1 MKANKSTKKIS
12 LIQDID
18 TPAVIV
24 DLKIVKEN
32 INAYQKYCN
41 DVGITLRPHIKTHK
55 IPALAKLQV
64 KAGAVGITA
73 QKISEAE
80 AIISEGGIDDVLI
93 TYNIIGEKKL
103 RALLDLAKR
112 VKVSV
117 VADSSF
123 CVKGLSKTFK
133 GAGEPISVLV
143 ECDTGANRCGV
154 TSPHLACELAE
165 LINRSPG
172 LIFGGLMTY
181 PPTSQAQKINS
192 FLSNAK
198 KLIEAK
204 NIAVNTISIG
214 GSPDMWKVQDIPV
227 ATEYRIG
234 TYIFNDRSLVEKE
247 ICSEDQVALTVLAT
261 VVSTPTKNRAII
273 DAGSKV
279 LTTDLFGMK
288 DHGRIV
294 NFPELR
300 IVQLTEEHG
309 TIVSDQSTNLK
320 IGQKI
325 QIIPNHACV
334 VTNMLDEVTVITAER
349 NVGNMKIIGRGKV
362 W

>member
-1 MKANKSTKKIS
+1 MR
-12 LIQDID
+12 LIKEID
-18 TPAVIV
+18 TPAIIV
-24 DLKIVKEN
+24 DLNIVKEN
-32 INAYQKYCN
+32 IHTYQRYC
-41 DVGITLRPHIKTHK
+41 DDIGIKLRPHIKTHK
-55 IPALAKLQV
+55 IPALAKLQIG
-64 KAGAVGITA
+64 AGAVGITA

-93 TYNIIGEKKL
+93 TYNIIGEQKL
-103 RALLDLAKR
+103 KALRNLCEK

-123 CVKGLSKTFK
+123 CIKGLSKTFER
-133 GAGEPISVLV
+133 AGDALPVLV

-154 TSPHLACELAE
+154 ITPKEACDLAE

-172 LIFGGLMTY
+172 LIFDGLMTY
-181 PPTSQAQKINS
+181 PPISQAPKINS
-192 FLSNAK
+192 FLSEAK
-198 KLIEAK
+198 KLIEAR
-204 NIAVNTISIG
+204 NITVNTVSIG
-214 GSPDMWKVQDIPV
+214 GSPDMWNVKDIPV

-247 ICSEDQVALTVLAT
+247 ICTTNNVALTVLAT

-279 LTTDLFGMK
+279 LTSDLFGMN
-288 DHGRIV
+288 DHGSIV
-294 NFPELR
+294 NYPELR
-300 IVQLTEEHG
+300 ITQLTEEHG
-309 TIVSDQSTNLK
+309 TIVSEQNTNLE

-334 VTNMLDEVTVITAER
+334 VTNMLDEVNLITEEKKLKK
-349 NVGNMKIIGRGKV
+349 VKVTGRGKV
-362 W
+362 L

>member
-1 MKANKSTKKIS
+1 MEAIKLTREMN

-18 TPAVIV
+18 TPAIVV
-24 DLKIVKEN
+24 DLNIVKEN
-32 INAYQKYCN
+32 INTYQKYC
-41 DVGITLRPHIKTHK
+41 DDIGIKLRPHIKTHK
-55 IPALAKLQV
+55 IPDLAKLQI
-64 KAGAVGITA
+64 KAGAIGVTA

-93 TYNIIGEKKL
+93 TYNIIGDEKLKAL
-103 RALLDLAKR
+103 RNLSKK

-123 CVKGLSKTFK
+123 CVTGLSKAFE
-133 GAGEPISVLV
+133 GAEDPLPVLV

-154 TSPHLACELAE
+154 ISPQEACDLAD

-172 LIFGGLMTY
+172 LIFNGLMTY

-192 FLSNAK
+192 FLSDAK

-204 NIAVNTISIG
+204 NIAVNTVSIG
-214 GSPDMWKVQDIPV
+214 GSPDMWKVQDIPI

-234 TYIFNDRSLVEKE
+234 TYIFNDRSLVEKKV
-247 ICSEDQVALTVLAT
+247 CSEDKVALTVLAT
-261 VVSTPTKNRAII
+261 VVSIPTKKRAVI

-279 LTTDLFGMK
+279 LTSDLFGMS
-288 DHGRIV
+288 DHGSVV

-300 IVQLTEEHG
+300 ITQLTEEHG
-309 TIVSDQSTNLK
+309 TIISNKNINLK

-325 QIIPNHACV
+325 QIMPNHACV
-334 VTNMLDEVTVITAER
+334 VTNMLDEVNLITEAKELKK
-349 NVGNMKIIGRGKV
+349 VKVIGRGKV

>member
-1 MKANKSTKKIS
+1 MDSNKSTKEMN
-12 LIQDID
+12 LIENID
-18 TPAVIV
+18 TPAVVV

-32 INAYQKYCN
+32 INTYQKYC
-41 DVGITLRPHIKTHK
+41 DDIGITLRPHIKTHR

-64 KAGAVGITA
+64 RAGAVGITA

-80 AIISEGGIDDVLI
+80 AMISEGGIDNVLI
-93 TYNIIGEKKL
+93 TYNIIGEQKL
-103 RALLDLAKR
+103 KALLHLANR
-112 VKVSV
+112 IKVSV
-117 VADSSF
+117 VADSL
-123 CVKGLSKTFK
+123 VYIKGLSKTFK
-133 GAGEPISVLV
+133 EAEKPLSVLV
-143 ECDTGANRCGV
+143 ECDTGAKRCGV
-154 TSPHLACELAE
+154 TTPHLACELAE
-165 LINRSPG
+165 LINISPG
-172 LIFGGLMTY
+172 LIFEGLMTY
-181 PPTSQAQKINS
+181 PPISQAQKVNS
-192 FLSNAK
+192 YLTEAK

-204 NIAVNTISIG
+204 NITVNTVSIG
-214 GSPDMWKVQDIPV
+214 GSPDMWKVKDIPV

-247 ICSEDQVALTVLAT
+247 ICSEDRVALTVLAT

-294 NFPELR
+294 NFPDLR

-309 TIVSDQSTNLK
+309 TIVSDQNTNLE

-334 VTNMLDEVTVITAER
+334 VTNMLDEVNLITEEKKIK
-349 NVGNMKIIGRGKV
+349 NVQVIGRGKV

>member
-294 NFPELR
+294 NFPDLR

-309 TIVSDQSTNLK
+309 TIVSDQNTNLE

-325 QIIPNHACV
+325 LIIPNHACV
-334 VTNMLDEVTVITAER
+334 VTNMLDEVTVITAEKI
-349 NVGNMKIIGRGKV
+349 VGNMKVIGRGKV

>member
-1 MKANKSTKKIS
+1 MKAFKLTKEMS
-12 LIQDID
+12 LIQGID
-18 TPAVIV
+18 TPAIIV
-24 DLKIVKEN
+24 DLNIVKEN
-32 INAYQKYCN
+32 IDTYQKYC
-41 DVGITLRPHIKTHK
+41 DDIDIQLRPHIKTHK
-55 IPALAKLQV
+55 IPGLAKLQIR
-64 KAGAVGITA
+64 AGAIGVTA

-93 TYNIIGEKKL
+93 TYNIIGDEKLKAL
-103 RALLDLAKR
+103 RNLSKK

-123 CVKGLSKTFK
+123 CVTGLSKAFE
-133 GAGEPISVLV
+133 GAEDPLPVLV

-154 TSPHLACELAE
+154 ISPQEACDLAD

-172 LIFGGLMTY
+172 LIFNGLMTY
-181 PPTSQAQKINS
+181 PPTSQAQKVNS
-192 FLSNAK
+192 FLSDAK

-204 NIAVNTISIG
+204 NIAVNTVSIG
-214 GSPDMWKVQDIPV
+214 GSPDMWRVQDIPI

-247 ICSEDQVALTVLAT
+247 VCSDDKVALTVLAT
-261 VVSTPTKNRAII
+261 VVSIPTKNRAII

-279 LTTDLFGMK
+279 LTSDLFGMN
-288 DHGRIV
+288 DHGSVI

-300 IVQLTEEHG
+300 ITQLTEEHG
-309 TIVSDQSTNLK
+309 TIISNKNINLK

-325 QIIPNHACV
+325 QIMPNHACV
-334 VTNMLDEVTVITAER
+334 VTNMLDEVYLITEAKELKK
-349 NVGNMKIIGRGKV
+349 VKVIGRGKV

>member
-12 LIQDID
+12 LLQDID

-294 NFPELR
+294 NFPDLR

-309 TIVSDQSTNLK
+309 TIVSDQNTNLE

-325 QIIPNHACV
+325 LIIPNHACV

>member
-1 MKANKSTKKIS
+1 MEANKSTKKIS

-18 TPAVIV
+18 TPAIIV

-103 RALLDLAKR
+103 SALLDLAKK

-172 LIFGGLMTY
+172 LIFEGLMTY

-204 NIAVNTISIG
+204 NIAVNTISVG

-294 NFPELR
+294 NFPDLR
-300 IVQLTEEHG
+300 IIQLTEEHG
-309 TIVSDQSTNLK
+309 TIVSDQNTNLE

-325 QIIPNHACV
+325 LIIPNHACV
-334 VTNMLDEVTVITAER
+334 VTNMLDEVTVFTAER
-349 NVGNMKIIGRGKV
+349 NVRNMKVIGRGKV

>member
-204 NIAVNTISIG
+204 NIAVNTISVG

-261 VVSTPTKNRAII
+261 VVSTPTKTRAII

-294 NFPELR
+294 NFPDLR

-309 TIVSDQSTNLK
+309 TIVSDQNTNLE

-325 QIIPNHACV
+325 LIIPNHACV
-334 VTNMLDEVTVITAER
+334 VTNMLDEVTVITAEKI
-349 NVGNMKIIGRGKV
+349 VGNMKVIGRGKV

>member
-294 NFPELR
+294 NFPDLR

-309 TIVSDQSTNLK
+309 TIVSDQDTNLE

-325 QIIPNHACV
+325 LIIPNHACV

>member
-1 MKANKSTKKIS
+1 MNPTKSTEEMS

-18 TPAVIV
+18 TPAVIL

-32 INAYQKYCN
+32 INNYQKYCD

-64 KAGAVGITA
+64 RAGAVGITA

-103 RALLDLAKR
+103 RALQNLAKK

-117 VADSSF
+117 VADNSF
-123 CVKGLSKTFK
+123 CVNGLSKTFK
-133 GAGEPISVLV
+133 EAEKPLSVLV

-154 TSPHLACELAE
+154 MSPHLACELAE
-165 LINRSPG
+165 LINESPG

-181 PPTSQAQKINS
+181 PPTSQAQKINN
-192 FLSNAK
+192 FLTDAK

-204 NIAVNTISIG
+204 NITVNTISIG

-247 ICSEDQVALTVLAT
+247 ICSEDQVALIVLAT

-288 DHGRIV
+288 GHGRIV
-294 NFPELR
+294 NFPDLR

-334 VTNMLDEVTVITAER
+334 VTNMLDEVTVITEER
-349 NVGNMKIIGRGKV
+349 NIENMEVIGRGKV

>member
-204 NIAVNTISIG
+204 NIAVNTISVG

-261 VVSTPTKNRAII
+261 VVSTPTKTRAII

-294 NFPELR
+294 NFPDLR

-309 TIVSDQSTNLK
+309 TIVSDQNTNLE

-325 QIIPNHACV
+325 LIIPNHACV

-349 NVGNMKIIGRGKV
+349 NVGNMKVIGRGKV

>member
-1 MKANKSTKKIS
+1 MN
-12 LIQDID
+12 LFQDID
-18 TPAVIV
+18 TPAIIV
-24 DLKIVKEN
+24 DLNIVKEN
-32 INAYQKYCN
+32 INTYQRYC
-41 DVGITLRPHIKTHK
+41 DKIGIKLRPHIKTHK
-55 IPALAKLQV
+55 IPALAKLQIG
-64 KAGAVGITA
+64 AGAVGITA

-80 AIISEGGIDDVLI
+80 AIISEGGINDVLI
-93 TYNIIGEKKL
+93 TYNIIGEQKL
-103 RALLDLAKR
+103 KALRNLCEK

-123 CVKGLSKTFK
+123 CIKGLSKIFE
-133 GAGEPISVLV
+133 GAKEALPVLV

-154 TSPHLACELAE
+154 ISPQEACELAE

-192 FLSNAK
+192 FLTDAK

-204 NIAVNTISIG
+204 NIAVNTVSIG
-214 GSPDMWKVQDIPV
+214 GSPDMWKVKDIPV

-234 TYIFNDRSLVEKE
+234 TYVFNDRSLVENK
-247 ICSEDQVALTVLAT
+247 ICSEKKVALNVLST

-279 LTTDLFGMK
+279 LTSDLFGMN
-288 DHGRIV
+288 DYGSIV
-294 NFPELR
+294 NYPELR
-300 IVQLTEEHG
+300 ITQLTEEHG
-309 TIVSDQSTNLK
+309 TIVSEQNTNLE

-334 VTNMLDEVTVITAER
+334 VTNMLDEINLITEEKKLKKVKVVA
-349 NVGNMKIIGRGKV
+349 RGKV

>member
-1 MKANKSTKKIS
+1 MEPDKSTKEMN
-12 LIQDID
+12 LIQNID
-18 TPAVIV
+18 TPAVVV

-32 INAYQKYCN
+32 INTYQKYC
-41 DVGITLRPHIKTHK
+41 DDIGITLRPHIKTHK

-64 KAGAVGITA
+64 SAGAVGITA

-103 RALLDLAKR
+103 RALQDLANK
-112 VKVSV
+112 VNVSV

-123 CVKGLSKTFK
+123 CVEGLSKTFK
-133 GAGEPISVLV
+133 GAEKPLSVLV

-154 TSPHLACELAE
+154 TSPQLACELAE

-181 PPTSQAQKINS
+181 PPISQAQKINS
-192 FLSNAK
+192 FLTNAK

-204 NIAVNTISIG
+204 KINVNTISIG
-214 GSPDMWKVQDIPV
+214 GSPDMWKVEDIPV
-227 ATEYRIG
+227 ATEYRVG

-247 ICSEDQVALTVLAT
+247 ICSEDRVALTVLAT

-279 LTTDLFGMK
+279 LTSDLFGMK
-288 DHGRIV
+288 DHGHIV
-294 NFPELR
+294 NFPDLR
-300 IVQLTEEHG
+300 ITQLTEEHG
-309 TIVSDQSTNLK
+309 TIVADQSTNLE

-325 QIIPNHACV
+325 LIVPNHACV
-334 VTNMLDEVTVITAER
+334 VTNMLDEIVVITEER
-349 NVGNMKIIGRGKV
+349 TIKNMQVIGRGKV

>member
-1 MKANKSTKKIS
+1 MKAIKLTKEMS

-18 TPAVIV
+18 TPAIIV
-24 DLKIVKEN
+24 DLNIVKEN
-32 INAYQKYCN
+32 IDTYQKYC
-41 DVGITLRPHIKTHK
+41 DDIDIQLRPHIKTHK

-64 KAGAVGITA
+64 RAGAVGVTA
-73 QKISEAE
+73 QKISEAQ
-80 AIISEGGIDDVLI
+80 AIISEGGVDDVLI
-93 TYNIIGEKKL
+93 TYNIIGEEKLTALRNLSKK
-103 RALLDLAKR
+103 

-123 CVKGLSKTFK
+123 CIKGLSKTFE
-133 GAGEPISVLV
+133 GAEEALPVLV

-154 TSPHLACELAE
+154 ISPQQACELAE
-165 LINRSPG
+165 LINKSPG
-172 LIFGGLMTY
+172 LIFKGLMTY
-181 PPTSQAQKINS
+181 PPISQAQKINN
-192 FLSNAK
+192 FLTDAK

-204 NIAVNTISIG
+204 NITVNTVSIG

-247 ICSEDQVALTVLAT
+247 ICSDDQVALTVLAT

-279 LTTDLFGMK
+279 LTSDLFGMK
-288 DHGRIV
+288 DYGSVV
-294 NFPELR
+294 NLPDLR
-300 IVQLTEEHG
+300 ITQLTEEHG
-309 TIVSDQSTNLK
+309 TIVSDQNTNLE

-334 VTNMLDEVTVITAER
+334 VTNMLDEINLITEEKQLKK
-349 NVGNMKIIGRGKV
+349 VKVIGRGKV

>member
-117 VADSSF
+117 VADSFF

-234 TYIFNDRSLVEKE
+234 TYIFNDRSLVEKQV
-247 ICSEDQVALTVLAT
+247 CSDDKVALTVLAT

-288 DHGRIV
+288 GHGRIV
-294 NFPELR
+294 NFPDLR

-309 TIVSDQSTNLK
+309 TIVSDQNTNLE

-325 QIIPNHACV
+325 LIIPNHACV

-349 NVGNMKIIGRGKV
+349 NIGNMKIIGRGKV

>member
-1 MKANKSTKKIS
+1 MEANKSTKKIS

-103 RALLDLAKR
+103 RALLDLAKK

-133 GAGEPISVLV
+133 RAGEPISVLV

-154 TSPHLACELAE
+154 TSPHLACKLAE

-204 NIAVNTISIG
+204 NIAVNTISVG

-288 DHGRIV
+288 GHGRIV
-294 NFPELR
+294 NFPDLR

-309 TIVSDQSTNLK
+309 TIVSDQNTNLK

-325 QIIPNHACV
+325 LIIPNHACV

-349 NVGNMKIIGRGKV
+349 NVGNMKVIGRGKV

>member
-1 MKANKSTKKIS
+1 MS
-12 LIQDID
+12 LIKEID
-18 TPAVIV
+18 TPAIIV
-24 DLKIVKEN
+24 DLNIVKEN
-32 INAYQKYCN
+32 IHTYQRYC
-41 DVGITLRPHIKTHK
+41 DDIGIKLRPHIKTHK
-55 IPALAKLQV
+55 IPALAKLQIG
-64 KAGAVGITA
+64 AGAVGITA

-93 TYNIIGEKKL
+93 TYNVIGEQKL
-103 RALLDLAKR
+103 KALRNLCEK

-123 CVKGLSKTFK
+123 CIKGLSKTFERAK
-133 GAGEPISVLV
+133 EVLPVLV

-154 TSPHLACELAE
+154 ISPQEACELAE

-192 FLSNAK
+192 FLTDAK

-204 NIAVNTISIG
+204 NIAVNTVSIG
-214 GSPDMWKVQDIPV
+214 GSPDMWKVKDIPV

-234 TYIFNDRSLVEKE
+234 TYIFNDRSLVENK
-247 ICSEDQVALTVLAT
+247 ICSEKKVALTVLAT

-279 LTTDLFGMK
+279 LTSDLFGMN
-288 DHGRIV
+288 DHGSIV
-294 NFPELR
+294 NYPELR
-300 IVQLTEEHG
+300 ITQLTEEHG
-309 TIVSDQSTNLK
+309 TIVSEQNTNLV

-334 VTNMLDEVTVITAER
+334 VTNMLNEVNLITEEKKIKKVKVIA
-349 NVGNMKIIGRGKV
+349 RGKV

>member
-1 MKANKSTKKIS
+1 MKTNRSTEKIS
-12 LIQDID
+12 LIHDID

-32 INAYQKYCN
+32 IYTYQKYC
-41 DVGITLRPHIKTHK
+41 DDLGITLRPHIKTHK
-55 IPALAKLQV
+55 IPALAKLQI
-64 KAGAVGITA
+64 KAGAIGITA

-80 AIISEGGIDDVLI
+80 AIISEGGIDNVLI

-103 RALLDLAKR
+103 RALQNLAKK

-123 CVKGLSKTFK
+123 CVKGLSKSFK
-133 GAGEPISVLV
+133 GAEEPLSVLV

-154 TSPHLACELAE
+154 ITPHLACELAE
-165 LINRSPG
+165 LINISPG

-181 PPTSQAQKINS
+181 PPISQAQKINS
-192 FLSNAK
+192 FLTEAK
-198 KLIEAK
+198 KLIEGK
-204 NIAVNTISIG
+204 NIAVNTVSIG
-214 GSPDMWKVQDIPV
+214 GSPDMWKVKDIPV
-227 ATEYRIG
+227 ATEYRVG

-247 ICSEDQVALTVLAT
+247 ICSEDRVALTVLAT

-279 LTTDLFGMK
+279 LTSDLFGMK
-288 DHGRIV
+288 DHGRVV
-294 NFPELR
+294 NFPNLR
-300 IVQLTEEHG
+300 IAQLTEEHG
-309 TIVSDQSTNLK
+309 TIVSDQSTNLE

-334 VTNMLDEVTVITAER
+334 VTNMLDEVTVITEER
-349 NVGNMKIIGRGKV
+349 NFKNMQVIGRGKV

>member
-1 MKANKSTKKIS
+1 MEPNRSTKEIS
-12 LIQDID
+12 LLQDID

-24 DLKIVKEN
+24 DLKIVKRN
-32 INAYQKYCN
+32 INTYQKYC
-41 DVGITLRPHIKTHK
+41 DDIGITLRPHIKTHK

-64 KAGAVGITA
+64 CAGAVGITA

-80 AIISEGGIDDVLI
+80 AIISEGGINDVLI
-93 TYNIIGEKKL
+93 TYNIIGKKKL
-103 RALLDLAKR
+103 KALQNLAKK
-112 VKVSV
+112 VKISV

-133 GAGEPISVLV
+133 EAEEPLSVLV

-154 TSPHLACELAE
+154 TSPQLACELAE
-165 LINRSPG
+165 LINKSPG

-181 PPTSQAQKINS
+181 PPISQAQKINS
-192 FLSNAK
+192 FLTHARE
-198 KLIEAK
+198 LIEAK
-204 NIAVNTISIG
+204 NITVNTISIG
-214 GSPDMWKVQDIPV
+214 GSSDMWKVQDIPV

-294 NFPELR
+294 NYPDLR
-300 IVQLTEEHG
+300 IAQVTEEHG
-309 TIVSDQSTNLK
+309 TIVSDQSTSLE

-325 QIIPNHACV
+325 LIIPNHACV
-334 VTNMLDEVTVITAER
+334 VTNMLDEIVVITEEQDLK
-349 NVGNMKIIGRGKV
+349 NMQVIGRGKV

>member
-12 LIQDID
+12 LLQDID

-261 VVSTPTKNRAII
+261 VVSTPTKTRAII

-294 NFPELR
+294 NFPDLR

-309 TIVSDQSTNLK
+309 TIVSDQSTNLE

-334 VTNMLDEVTVITAER
+334 VTNMLDEVTVITEER
-349 NVGNMKIIGRGKV
+349 NLGNMQVIGRGKV

>member
-80 AIISEGGIDDVLI
+80 AIISEGGINDVLI

-103 RALLDLAKR
+103 RALLDLAKK

-123 CVKGLSKTFK
+123 CVRGLSKTFK
-133 GAGEPISVLV
+133 GVGETISVLV

-154 TSPHLACELAE
+154 TSPHLASELAE

-181 PPTSQAQKINS
+181 PPTSQAKKINS
-192 FLSNAK
+192 FLGDAK

-204 NIAVNTISIG
+204 NIAVNTISVG

-234 TYIFNDRSLVEKE
+234 TYIFNDRSLVEQE

-294 NFPELR
+294 NFPDLR

-309 TIVSDQSTNLK
+309 TIVSDQNTNLE

-325 QIIPNHACV
+325 LIIPNHACV

-349 NVGNMKIIGRGKV
+349 NVGNMKVIGRGKV

>member
-1 MKANKSTKKIS
+1 MKLNKSNEEMS

-18 TPAVIV
+18 TPAVIA

-32 INAYQKYCN
+32 INTYQKYC
-41 DVGITLRPHIKTHK
+41 DDIGISLRPHIKTHK

-64 KAGAVGITA
+64 AAGAIGITA

-103 RALLDLAKR
+103 RALQNLSKK

-133 GAGEPISVLV
+133 GADEPLSVLV

-154 TSPHLACELAE
+154 TSPELACELAE

-172 LIFGGLMTY
+172 LNFEGLMTY
-181 PPTSQAQKINS
+181 PPISQAKKINS
-192 FLSNAK
+192 FLTDAK
-198 KLIEAK
+198 KLIDAK
-204 NIAVNTISIG
+204 NITLKTISIG

-234 TYIFNDRSLVEKE
+234 TYIFNDRSLIEKE
-247 ICSEDQVALTVLAT
+247 ICSGDSVALTVLAT

-279 LTTDLFGMK
+279 LTSDLFGMNG
-288 DHGRIV
+288 HGRIV
-294 NFPELR
+294 NLPDLR
-300 IVQLTEEHG
+300 IIQLTEEHG
-309 TIVSDQSTNLK
+309 TIVSEQNTNLQ

-334 VTNMLDEVTVITAER
+334 VTNMLDEINLITEEK
-349 NVGNMKIIGRGKV
+349 KIKKIKVIGRGKV

>member
-1 MKANKSTKKIS
+1 MT

-18 TPAVIV
+18 TPAIVV
-24 DLKIVKEN
+24 DLNIVKEN
-32 INAYQKYCN
+32 INTYQKYC
-41 DVGITLRPHIKTHK
+41 DDIGIKLRPHVKTHK
-55 IPALAKLQV
+55 IPALAKLQI
-64 KAGAVGITA
+64 KAGATGITA

-80 AIISEGGIDDVLI
+80 AIISEGGIDDILI

-103 RALLDLAKR
+103 NSLLNLAKK

-123 CVKGLSKTFK
+123 CVQGLSKTFK
-133 GAGEPISVLV
+133 GAQEPLSVLV
-143 ECDTGANRCGV
+143 ECDTGAKRCGV
-154 TSPHLACELAE
+154 ISPQEACDLAV
-165 LINRSPG
+165 LINESPG
-172 LIFGGLMTY
+172 LIFNGLMTY

-192 FLSNAK
+192 FLSDAK

-204 NIAVNTISIG
+204 NIAVNTVSIG
-214 GSPDMWKVQDIPV
+214 GSPDMWKVQDIPI

-234 TYIFNDRSLVEKE
+234 TYVFNDRSLVENK
-247 ICSEDQVALTVLAT
+247 ICSEKKVALTVLAT

-279 LTTDLFGMK
+279 LTADLFGMK
-288 DHGRIV
+288 GHGRIV
-294 NFPELR
+294 NFPDLR
-300 IVQLTEEHG
+300 IVELTEEHG
-309 TIVSDQSTNLK
+309 TIISNKNIDLK

-325 QIIPNHACV
+325 QILPNHACV
-334 VTNMLDEVTVITAER
+334 VTNMLDEVNLITEAKELKK
-349 NVGNMKIIGRGKV
+349 VKVIGRGKV